1 MRGQRRAPEDRP
13 VAYLVAMEMLPAVFA
28 SGWASGVNAYAT
40 AFILGALGRF
50 LGVGGVP
57 EGLQRTDVL
66 IIVGVLAAV
75 ELVADKIPYIDST
88 WDAISTVIRPI
99 AGAVIGAL
107 FAGAQGDLMTIT
119 LASVGG
125 LTALVSHLTKAGLRL
140 AINTSPEPVTNVAA
154 SVSGD
159 VAVAGVASLAMLAPT
174 VAAVIAGVLLLTGVA
189 LTWFAARRIKRGW
202 RALQRW
208 RAGRR
213 AADPPAS

>member
-1 MRGQRRAPEDRP
+1 
-13 VAYLVAMEMLPAVFA
+13 MEMLPAVFA
-28 SGWASGVNAYAT
+28 SGWASGINAYAT

-50 LGVGGVP
+50 LNVGGVP

-66 IIVGVLAAV
+66 IVVGVLALI

-88 WDAISTVIRPI
+88 WDAISTVIRPV
-99 AGAVIGAL
+99 AGAAIGAL

-125 LTALVSHLTKAGLRL
+125 LTALVSHLTKASLRL

-159 VAVAGVASLAMLAPT
+159 VAVAGVASLALLAPT
-174 VAAVIAGVLLLTGVA
+174 VAAVIAGILLLSGIA
-189 LTWFAARRIKRGW
+189 LAWFASRRIKKGW
-202 RALQRW
+202 RAVQRW
-208 RAGRR
+208 RAQRR
-213 AADPPAS
+213 QSAPMP